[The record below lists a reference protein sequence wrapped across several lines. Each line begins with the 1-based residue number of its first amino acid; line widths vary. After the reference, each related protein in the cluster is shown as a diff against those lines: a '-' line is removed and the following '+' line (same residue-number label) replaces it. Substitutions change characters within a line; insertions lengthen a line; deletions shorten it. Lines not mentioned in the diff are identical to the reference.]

1 VRDGNRPRNACY
13 HQSGRW
19 IQQRTSTIVSA
30 LSRVVDP
37 PEETLRLAVSAVT
50 DAAGRDAN
58 QDVAAALA
66 IGGSPSGGGGDF
78 LLVVAD
84 GMGGHPAGDV
94 ASQIAMNTLMD
105 ALPTLPDDDL
115 GLALKQAYRRANE
128 TVFRAGEE
136 EPAHAGMGTTLTSAL
151 LHGKYATIAHVG
163 DSRAYLLRG
172 EVLTQ
177 VTRDHTFVAEEV
189 AQGRITAEAAR
200 RDPRRNR
207 LTHVIGT
214 HPRLEGK
221 LPDIFEL
228 TLLPGDR
235 LLLCSDGLYDV
246 LDDSEMRR
254 ALVEQDPGDAARQLV
269 EAAKERGTRDNAT
282 AVVAAAIPTRVPTAA
297 TLPSPASRTGGVP
310 GTVIAVVIAILL
322 VVLLLLA
329 VVVLGAPL

>member
-1 VRDGNRPRNACY
+1 
-13 HQSGRW
+13 
-19 IQQRTSTIVSA
+19 VSA
-30 LSRVVDP
+30 LPRAVDT

-50 DAAGRDAN
+50 DAAGRDEN

-66 IGGSPSGGGGDF
+66 IGRNSGEGSGEDI

-94 ASQIAMNTLMD
+94 ASQIALNTLIEAFP
-105 ALPTLPDDDL
+105 ALPDGDL

-128 TVFRAGEE
+128 AVFQAGEN

-172 EVLTQ
+172 EALTQ
-177 VTRDHTFVAEEV
+177 VTRDHTVVAEEV

-214 HPRLEGK
+214 HSRLESK
-221 LPDIFEL
+221 LPAVFEL

-246 LDDSEMRR
+246 LDDGEMRR
-254 ALVEQDPGDAARQLV
+254 ALVEPDPGDAARRLV

-297 TLPSPASRTGGVP
+297 ALPGPATRTGGLP
-310 GTVIAVVIAILL
+310 GTAIAAVIAILL

>member
-1 VRDGNRPRNACY
+1 
-13 HQSGRW
+13 
-19 IQQRTSTIVSA
+19 VSA
-30 LSRVVDP
+30 LPRVV
-37 PEETLRLAVSAVT
+37 ETSEQTLRLAVASVT

-66 IGGSPSGGGGDF
+66 IGGNGSAGAGEDF
-78 LLVVAD
+78 LLIVAD

-94 ASQIAMNTLMD
+94 ASQIAMSTLFEAFP
-105 ALPTLPDDDL
+105 ALPEGDL

-128 TVFRAGEE
+128 AVFQAGED

-172 EVLTQ
+172 EALTQ
-177 VTRDHTFVAEEV
+177 VTRDHTVVADEV

-214 HPRLEGK
+214 HPRLESK
-221 LPDIFEL
+221 LPAIFEL

-246 LDDSEMRR
+246 LDEDEMRL
-254 ALVEQDPGDAARQLV
+254 ALLGQDPDAAARQLV

-282 AVVAAAIPTRVPTAA
+282 AVVAAAIPTRVPVAA
-297 TLPSPASRTGGVP
+297 AQPGLPSRTGGVP
-310 GTVIAVVIAILL
+310 GMAIAAVIAILL
-322 VVLLLLA
+322 IVLLLLGI
-329 VVVLGAPL
+329 VVLGAPL

>member
-1 VRDGNRPRNACY
+1 
-13 HQSGRW
+13 
-19 IQQRTSTIVSA
+19 VSA
-30 LSRVVDP
+30 LPRTVDT

-50 DAAGRDAN
+50 DAAGRDEN

-66 IGGSPSGGGGDF
+66 ISGPSGAGEDF

-94 ASQIAMNTLMD
+94 ASQIAMNTLME
-105 ALPTLPDDDL
+105 ALPALPDGDL

-128 TVFRAGEE
+128 AVFQAGED

-172 EVLTQ
+172 QVLTQ
-177 VTRDHTFVAEEV
+177 VTRDHTVVAEEV
-189 AQGRITAEAAR
+189 AQGLITAEAAR

-214 HPRLEGK
+214 HPRLESK
-221 LPDIFEL
+221 LPAIFEL

-246 LDDSEMRR
+246 LDDGEMSR

-269 EAAKERGTRDNAT
+269 AAAMEHGTRDNAT
-282 AVVAAAIPTRVPTAA
+282 AVVAAAIPTRVPAA
-297 TLPSPASRTGGVP
+297 AALPSPASRTGGVP
-310 GTVIAVVIAILL
+310 GTVIAAVIAVLL

-329 VVVLGAPL
+329 VVVLGVPL

>member
-1 VRDGNRPRNACY
+1 
-13 HQSGRW
+13 
-19 IQQRTSTIVSA
+19 VSA
-30 LSRVVDP
+30 LPRVV
-37 PEETLRLAVSAVT
+37 ETSEQTLRLAVAAVT
-50 DAAGRDAN
+50 DAAGRDEN

-66 IGGSPSGGGGDF
+66 IGGNGAAGPSENF

-94 ASQIAMNTLMD
+94 ASQMAMNTLIE
-105 ALPTLPDDDL
+105 AFPTLPDGDL

-128 TVFRAGEE
+128 TVFQAGQD
-136 EPAHAGMGTTLTSAL
+136 EPAHAGMGTTLTTAL
-151 LHGKYATIAHVG
+151 LHGKYATVANVG

-172 EVLTQ
+172 NALTQ
-177 VTRDHTFVAEEV
+177 VTRDHTVVAEEV
-189 AQGRITAEAAR
+189 VQGRLTVDAAR

-214 HPRLEGK
+214 HPRLESK
-221 LPDIFEL
+221 LPDVFEL

-246 LDDSEMRR
+246 LDDGDMRR
-254 ALVEQDPGDAARQLV
+254 ALQDQDPGDAARELV
-269 EAAKERGTRDNAT
+269 QSAKERGTRDNAT
-282 AVVAAAIPTRVPTAA
+282 AVVAASIPTRVPVAA
-297 TLPSPASRTGGVP
+297 ALPGPVSRTGGVP
-310 GTVIAVVIAILL
+310 GTVIAAVIAILL

>member
-1 VRDGNRPRNACY
+1 
-13 HQSGRW
+13 
-19 IQQRTSTIVSA
+19 
-30 LSRVVDP
+30 
-37 PEETLRLAVSAVT
+37 LAVSAVT
-50 DAAGRDAN
+50 DTAGRDEN

-66 IGGSPSGGGGDF
+66 IGESASGGASESF

-94 ASQIAMNTLMD
+94 ASQIAMNTLIE
-105 ALPTLPDDDL
+105 AFPTLPDGDL

-128 TVFRAGEE
+128 AVFQAGQD
-136 EPAHAGMGTTLTSAL
+136 EPAHAGMGTTLTTAL
-151 LHGKYATIAHVG
+151 LHGKYATVANVG

-172 EVLTQ
+172 NALTQ
-177 VTRDHTFVAEEV
+177 VTRDHTVVAEEV
-189 AQGRITAEAAR
+189 VQGRLTVDAAR

-214 HPRLEGK
+214 HPRLESK
-221 LPDIFEL
+221 LPDVFEL

-246 LDDSEMRR
+246 LDDGDMRR
-254 ALVEQDPGDAARQLV
+254 ALQDQDPGDAARELV
-269 EAAKERGTRDNAT
+269 QSAKERGTRDNAT
-282 AVVAAAIPTRVPTAA
+282 AVVAASIPTRVPVAA
-297 TLPSPASRTGGVP
+297 ALPGPVSRTGGVP
-310 GTVIAVVIAILL
+310 GTVIAAVIAILL

>member
-1 VRDGNRPRNACY
+1 LQG
-13 HQSGRW
+13 
-19 IQQRTSTIVSA
+19 TTTIVSA
-30 LSRVVDP
+30 LPKVVET

-50 DAAGRDAN
+50 DAAGRDEN

-66 IGGSPSGGGGDF
+66 IGGSDPAGGGEDF

-94 ASQIAMNTLMD
+94 ASQMAMNTLIE
-105 ALPTLPDDDL
+105 AFPTLPDGDL

-128 TVFRAGEE
+128 SVFQAGEE
-136 EPAHAGMGTTLTSAL
+136 EPLHAGMGTTLTSAL

-172 EVLTQ
+172 EALTQ
-177 VTRDHTFVAEEV
+177 VTRDHTVVADEV

-214 HPRLEGK
+214 HPRLESK
-221 LPDIFEL
+221 LPAIFEL
-228 TLLPGDR
+228 TLLPADR

-246 LDDSEMRR
+246 LDEDEMRL
-254 ALVEQDPGDAARQLV
+254 ALLQQDPGKAALQLV

-282 AVVAAAIPTRVPTAA
+282 AVVAAAIPTRVPAA
-297 TLPSPASRTGGVP
+297 AARPTPPSRTGGVP
-310 GTVIAVVIAILL
+310 GTVIAAVIAILL

>member
-1 VRDGNRPRNACY
+1 
-13 HQSGRW
+13 
-19 IQQRTSTIVSA
+19 VSA
-30 LSRVVDP
+30 LPRVV
-37 PEETLRLAVSAVT
+37 ETSEQTLRLAVASVT

-66 IGGSPSGGGGDF
+66 IGGNGSAGAGEDF
-78 LLVVAD
+78 LLIVAD

-94 ASQIAMNTLMD
+94 ASQIAMSTLFEAFP
-105 ALPTLPDDDL
+105 ALPEGDL

-128 TVFRAGEE
+128 AVFQAGED

-151 LHGKYATIAHVG
+151 LHGKYATVAHVG

-172 EVLTQ
+172 DALTQ
-177 VTRDHTFVAEEV
+177 VTRDHTVVADEV

-214 HPRLEGK
+214 HLRLESK
-221 LPDIFEL
+221 LPAIFEL

-246 LDDSEMRR
+246 LDEDEMRL
-254 ALVEQDPGDAARQLV
+254 ALLGQDPDAAARQLV

-282 AVVAAAIPTRVPTAA
+282 AVVAAAIPTRVPVAA
-297 TLPSPASRTGGVP
+297 AQPGLPSRTGGVP
-310 GTVIAVVIAILL
+310 GMAIAAVIAILL
-322 VVLLLLA
+322 IVLLLLGI
-329 VVVLGAPL
+329 VVLGAPL

>member
-1 VRDGNRPRNACY
+1 M
-13 HQSGRW
+13 
-19 IQQRTSTIVSA
+19 SA
-30 LSRVVDP
+30 LPKAVDL

-50 DAAGRDAN
+50 DTAGRDEN

-66 IGGSPSGGGGDF
+66 IGGPSGAGEDF

-94 ASQIAMNTLMD
+94 ASQLAMNALVE
-105 ALPTLPDDDL
+105 ALPALPDGDL

-128 TVFRAGEE
+128 AVFQAGED

-151 LHGKYATIAHVG
+151 LHGKYATIAHIG

-172 EVLTQ
+172 EALTQ
-177 VTRDHTFVAEEV
+177 VTRDHTVVADEV

-200 RDPRRNR
+200 RHPRRNV

-214 HPRLEGK
+214 HPRLESK
-221 LPDIFEL
+221 LPAIFEL

-246 LDDSEMRR
+246 LDDGEMRR

-297 TLPSPASRTGGVP
+297 ALPSPASRTGGLP
-310 GTVIAVVIAILL
+310 GTVVAAVIAILL

>member
-1 VRDGNRPRNACY
+1 
-13 HQSGRW
+13 
-19 IQQRTSTIVSA
+19 VSA
-30 LSRVVDP
+30 LPRVVDT

-50 DAAGRDAN
+50 DAAGRDEN

-66 IGGSPSGGGGDF
+66 IGGTSGAGEDF
-78 LLVVAD
+78 FLVVAD

-94 ASQIAMNTLMD
+94 ASQIAMNALVEAFP
-105 ALPTLPDDDL
+105 ALPDGDL
-115 GLALKQAYRRANE
+115 GLALKQAYRRVNE
-128 TVFRAGEE
+128 AVFQAGED

-172 EVLTQ
+172 QVLTQ
-177 VTRDHTFVAEEV
+177 VTRDHTVVAEEV

-214 HPRLEGK
+214 HPRLESK
-221 LPDIFEL
+221 LPAIFEL

-246 LDDSEMRR
+246 LDDGEMRR

-269 EAAKERGTRDNAT
+269 EAAKERGTSDNAT
-282 AVVAAAIPTRVPTAA
+282 AVVAAAIPTRVPAA
-297 TLPSPASRTGGVP
+297 AAPPSVASRTGGVP
-310 GTVIAVVIAILL
+310 GTVIAAVIAILL

>member
-1 VRDGNRPRNACY
+1 
-13 HQSGRW
+13 
-19 IQQRTSTIVSA
+19 VSA
-30 LSRVVDP
+30 LPRAVDT

-50 DAAGRDAN
+50 DTAGRDEN

-66 IGGSPSGGGGDF
+66 IGESASGGASESF

-94 ASQIAMNTLMD
+94 ASQMAMNTLIE
-105 ALPTLPDDDL
+105 AFPTLPDGDL

-128 TVFRAGEE
+128 AVFQAGQD
-136 EPAHAGMGTTLTSAL
+136 EPAHAGMGTTLTTAL
-151 LHGKYATIAHVG
+151 LHGKYATVANVG

-172 EVLTQ
+172 NALTQ
-177 VTRDHTFVAEEV
+177 VTRDHTVVAEEV
-189 AQGRITAEAAR
+189 AQGRLTVDAAR

-214 HPRLEGK
+214 HPRLESK
-221 LPDIFEL
+221 LPDVFEL

-246 LDDSEMRR
+246 LDDGDMRR
-254 ALVEQDPGDAARQLV
+254 ALQDQDPGDAARELV
-269 EAAKERGTRDNAT
+269 ESAKERGTRDNAT
-282 AVVAAAIPTRVPTAA
+282 AVVAASIPTRVPVAA
-297 TLPSPASRTGGVP
+297 ALPGPVSRTGGVP
-310 GTVIAVVIAILL
+310 GTVIAAVIAILL

>member
-1 VRDGNRPRNACY
+1 M
-13 HQSGRW
+13 
-19 IQQRTSTIVSA
+19 SA
-30 LSRVVDP
+30 LPRVV
-37 PEETLRLAVSAVT
+37 ETSEQTLRLAVAAVT
-50 DAAGRDAN
+50 DAAGRDEN

-66 IGGSPSGGGGDF
+66 IGGYGSAGAGEDF
-78 LLVVAD
+78 LLLVAD

-94 ASQIAMNTLMD
+94 ASQIAMNTLVE
-105 ALPTLPDDDL
+105 AFPTLPDGDL

-128 TVFRAGEE
+128 AVFQAGQD

-151 LHGKYATIAHVG
+151 LHGKYATLANVG

-172 EVLTQ
+172 NALTQ
-177 VTRDHTFVAEEV
+177 VTRDHTVVAEEV
-189 AQGRITAEAAR
+189 AQGRITADAAR

-214 HPRLEGK
+214 HPRLESK
-221 LPDIFEL
+221 LPDVFEL

-246 LDDSEMRR
+246 LDDGDMRR
-254 ALVEQDPGDAARQLV
+254 ALLKPDPNDAAQQLV
-269 EAAKERGTRDNAT
+269 EAAKELGTLDNAT
-282 AVVAAAIPTRVPTAA
+282 AVVAASIPTRVQVAA
-297 TLPSPASRTGGVP
+297 ALPSQVSRTGGIP

-322 VVLLLLA
+322 VVLLVLA